1 MTAPARIAPAA
12 PAEQPHAAYLGIGV
26 YRPRR
31 VVPNSEIV
39 DKIDSSDEWIKTRS
53 GIESRNFA
61 SDDETILE
69 MSVKA
74 AERAIK
80 AANIDPAL
88 VDCVISA
95 TNTRLELGP
104 SLAPQIAKA
113 LGRIGIPS
121 FDITAGCSGFTTAA
135 AVGTDLIRAGTA
147 KYVVVVGVER
157 LSDLIAEDDRTC
169 AFIFADGAG
178 AAVIGPSDEVGISQ
192 VSWGADG
199 DYTGAIYQDKD
210 FGTYFDEVHAY
221 RDDTAGTTEA
231 PVRPFLR
238 MEGRKVFRWAAT
250 ALLPACQEALKLAGL
265 TSKDIDV
272 FVPHQANLRITQV
285 LIKALELRDDCV
297 VAEDIVTTGNT
308 SAASIPLA
316 IEELLR
322 TGKAKPGQT
331 ALVMAFGS
339 GLAYAGHV
347 ITLPPTYEEA

>member
-12 PAEQPHAAYLGIGV
+12 PAERPNASYLGIGV

-53 GIESRNFA
+53 GIESRHFA
-61 SDDETILE
+61 EDDETILE

-80 AANIDPAL
+80 AAGIDPEL

-157 LSDLIAEDDRTC
+157 LSDLISPEDRTC

-178 AAVIGPSDEVGISQ
+178 AAVLGPTDEVGISQ

-199 DYTGAIYQDKD
+199 EYTGAIYQDKD
-210 FGTYFDEVHAY
+210 FGTYFDEVHAF
-221 RDDTAGTTEA
+221 RDDTTTEA

-347 ITLPPTYEEA
+347 ITLPPVATEES

>member
-1 MTAPARIAPAA
+1 MTAPARIAAPA
-12 PAEQPHAAYLGIGV
+12 PAEQPNASYLGVGV

-39 DKIDSSDEWIKTRS
+39 DMIDSSDEWIKTRS
-53 GIESRNFA
+53 GIESRHFA
-61 SDDETILE
+61 AEDETVLG

-80 AANIDPAL
+80 ASGIAPEQI
-88 VDCVISA
+88 DCVISA

-113 LGRIGIPS
+113 LGRVGIAS

-135 AVGTDLIRAGTA
+135 AVGTDLIRAGTV

-157 LSDLIAEDDRTC
+157 LSDLISPEDRTC

-178 AAVIGPSDEVGISQ
+178 AAVLGPTDEVGISQ

-199 DYTGAIYQDKD
+199 DYSSAIYQDKD
-210 FGTYFDEVHAY
+210 FGTYFNEVHA
-221 RDDTAGTTEA
+221 DNGV
-231 PVRPFLR
+231 PQRPYLR

-250 ALLPACQEALKLAGL
+250 SLLPACQEALKLAGL

-347 ITLPPTYEEA
+347 ITLPPVAVEES

>member
-61 SDDETILE
+61 DDDETILE

-80 AANIDPAL
+80 AAGIDPAL

-199 DYTGAIYQDKD
+199 EYTGAIYQDKD

-221 RDDTAGTTEA
+221 RDDTSGAVEA
-231 PVRPFLR
+231 PVRPYLR

-285 LIKALELRDDCV
+285 LIKALELREDCV

-316 IEELLR
+316 VEELLR

-347 ITLPPTYEEA
+347 ITLPPVYKED

>member
-1 MTAPARIAPAA
+1 MTAPAPIAPAA
-12 PAEQPHAAYLGIGV
+12 PAERPHAAYLGIGA

-53 GIESRNFA
+53 GIESRRFA
-61 SDDETILE
+61 EDDETILM
-69 MSVKA
+69 MSTKA

-80 AANIDPAL
+80 AAKIDPEI
-88 VDCVISA
+88 VDCVIFAS
-95 TNTRLELGP
+95 NTRLELGP
-104 SLAPQIAKA
+104 SMAPQISRE
-113 LGRIGIPS
+113 LGRVGIPA

-135 AVGTDLIRAGTA
+135 AIGTDLIRAGTA

-157 LSDLIAEDDRTC
+157 LSDLISENDRTC

-178 AAVIGPSDEVGISQ
+178 AAVLGPSDEVGISQ

-199 DYTGAIYQDKD
+199 DFTTAIYQDKD
-210 FGTYFDEVHAY
+210 FGTYFDEVHASE
-221 RDDTAGTTEA
+221 GTPEI
-231 PVRPFLR
+231 PERPYLR

-250 ALLPACQEALKLAGL
+250 ALLPACQEALKVAGL

-316 IEELLR
+316 VEELIR
-322 TGKAKPGQT
+322 TGKAQPGQT
-331 ALVMAFGS
+331 ALLMAFGS

-347 ITLPPTYEEA
+347 ITLPPVATEED

>member
-61 SDDETILE
+61 GDDETILE

-80 AANIDPAL
+80 AAGIDPAL

-199 DYTGAIYQDKD
+199 EYTGAIYQDKD

-221 RDDTAGTTEA
+221 RDDTSGAVEA
-231 PVRPFLR
+231 PVRPYLR

-285 LIKALELRDDCV
+285 LIKALELREDCV

-316 IEELLR
+316 VEELLR

-347 ITLPPTYEEA
+347 ITLPPVYKED

>member
-1 MTAPARIAPAA
+1 MTAPARIAPPA
-12 PAEQPHAAYLGIGV
+12 PAEQPHVSYLGIGV

-39 DKIDSSDEWIKTRS
+39 DQIDSSDEWIKTRS
-53 GIESRNFA
+53 GIESRHFA
-61 SDDETILE
+61 EDDETILL
-69 MSVKA
+69 MSTKA
-74 AERAIK
+74 AQRAIK
-80 AANIDPAL
+80 AAGIDPEL
-88 VDCVISA
+88 VDCVIFAS
-95 TNTRLELGP
+95 NTRLELGP
-104 SLAPQIAKA
+104 SMAPQIARD
-113 LGRIGIPS
+113 LGRVGIPS

-157 LSDLIAEDDRTC
+157 LSDLISPEDRTC

-178 AAVIGPSDEVGISQ
+178 AAVLGPSQEVGISQ

-199 DYTGAIYQDKD
+199 EYTGAIYQDKD

-221 RDDTAGTTEA
+221 RDDTAGTIEA

-316 IEELLR
+316 THRLIEE
-322 TGKAKPGQT
+322 GAVSSGDV
-331 ALVMAFGS
+331 LVQFGFGA
-339 GLAYAGHV
+339 GLAYAGQV
-347 ITLPPTYEEA
+347 LILP

>member
-1 MTAPARIAPAA
+1 MTAPTRIAPPA
-12 PAEQPHAAYLGIGV
+12 PAEQSNVSYLGIGV

-39 DKIDSSDEWIKTRS
+39 DKIESSDEWIKTRS
-53 GIESRNFA
+53 GIESRHFA
-61 SDDETILE
+61 ESDETILE
-69 MSVKA
+69 MSAQSA
-74 AERAIK
+74 ARAIK
-80 AANIDPAL
+80 AAKIDPEL
-88 VDCVISA
+88 IDCVIVA

-104 SLAPQIAKA
+104 SMAPQVAKA
-113 LGRIGIPS
+113 LGRTGIPA
-121 FDITAGCSGFTTAA
+121 FDITAGCSGFTTAS
-135 AVGTDLIRAGTA
+135 AVATDLIRSGTV
-147 KYVVVVGVER
+147 KYAVVVGVER
-157 LSDLIAEDDRTC
+157 LSDLISPEDRTC

-178 AAVIGPSDEVGISQ
+178 AAVLGPSDEVGISQ

-199 DYTGAIYQDKD
+199 DYSTAIYQDKD
-210 FGTYFDEVHAY
+210 FGTYFDEVHAF

-231 PVRPFLR
+231 PERPFLR

-265 TSKDIDV
+265 TAADIDV

-347 ITLPPTYEEA
+347 ITLPPVVEED

>member
-1 MTAPARIAPAA
+1 MTAPARIAPPA
-12 PAEQPHAAYLGIGV
+12 PAEQSNVSYLGIGA

-39 DKIDSSDEWIKTRS
+39 DKIESSDEWIKTRS
-53 GIESRNFA
+53 GIESRHFA
-61 SDDETILE
+61 EDDETILE

-74 AERAIK
+74 AERAVR
-80 AANIDPAL
+80 ASGIDPEQI
-88 VDCVISA
+88 DCVIAA

-113 LGRIGIPS
+113 LGKVGIPA

-157 LSDLIAEDDRTC
+157 LSDLISPEDRTC

-178 AAVIGPSDEVGISQ
+178 AAVLGPSEEVGVSQ

-199 DYTGAIYQDKD
+199 EFTTAIYQDKD
-210 FGTYFDEVHAY
+210 FGTYFDEVHAF
-221 RDDTAGTTEA
+221 RDDTAGTEA

-285 LIKALELRDDCV
+285 LIKALELREDCV
-297 VAEDIVTTGNT
+297 IAEDIVTTGNT

-347 ITLPPTYEEA
+347 ITLPPVYVED